1 MRPWPPRSRT
11 LRRSTAVGW
20 KWVLGAPSRRA
31 AGRGPPGRE
40 HVRGCR
46 AWGRARVAVGQ
57 FCLKDRCAHAGQTRP
72 RRDTRDATR
81 SLHDLFTVTLKPTIP
96 LPEWPRQK
104 LPAPPSP
111 VQEPR
116 IRVPRS
122 ALPTLAVGVGC
133 RTPPSPLGV
142 AQTRCWRQAGRRWQ
156 VDPALPSRL
165 LTAGHASRVSLALPS
180 NGWRLVAGRASQVDP
195 ALPSRLLMAGQ
206 ASQVVLALPSNGWR
220 LARRRRSTQPSPVSL
235 P

>member
-1 MRPWPPRSRT
+1 MGARGSVSSGCGPWS
-11 LRRSTAVGW
+11 S
-20 KWVLGAPSRRA
+20 GARA
-31 AGRGPPGRE
+31 
-40 HVRGCR
+40 
-46 AWGRARVAVGQ
+46 RARVPCMGSCACGGRAVLLAKTGSSG
-57 FCLKDRCAHAGQTRP
+57 CAHAGQTRD

-81 SLHDLFTVTLKPTIP
+81 SLLDLFTVTLKPTIP

-165 LTAGHASRVSLALPS
+165 LMAGHASRVSLALPPGAAFGS
-180 NGWRLVAGRASQVDP
+180 EGQPQVAFLHHQPEPPPPGEWSSTAAARWCRTRTVAQPERGGRI
-195 ALPSRLLMAGQ
+195 
-206 ASQVVLALPSNGWR
+206 
-220 LARRRRSTQPSPVSL
+220 
-235 P
+235 

>member
-1 MRPWPPRSRT
+1 MIKPFAQCAAEQHARRT
-11 LRRSTAVGW
+11 TTT
-20 KWVLGAPSRRA
+20 
-31 AGRGPPGRE
+31 RGDS
-40 HVRGCR
+40 V
-46 AWGRARVAVGQ
+46 
-57 FCLKDRCAHAGQTRP
+57 
-72 RRDTRDATR
+72 TRDP
-81 SLHDLFTVTLKPTIP
+81 FTVTPKHECETDDPAAGVGTP
-96 LPEWPRQK
+96 QR

-180 NGWRLVAGRASQVDP
+180 NGWRLAAGRASQVDPALPSRLLMAGHASRVSLALPSNGWRLAAGRASQVDP